1 MTIPAGRFKAECLKL
16 MDHVEQTRQQ
26 ILITKRGR
34 PVAQMVPVEEEEQPL
49 LFGRL
54 RGLAV
59 LGESASE

>member
-34 PVAQMVPVEEEEQPL
+34 PVAQMVPVGERQEPQ

-54 RGLAV
+54 KGLAV
-59 LGESASE
+59 LAESALE

>member
-34 PVAQMVPVEEEEQPL
+34 PVAQMVPVEERQKPQ

-54 RGLAV
+54 KGLAV
-59 LGESASE
+59 LAESALE

>member
-34 PVAQMVPVEEEEQPL
+34 PVAQMVPVEERARPQ

-54 RGLAV
+54 AGLAV
-59 LGESASE
+59 LADSSSE